1 MKIGILCGHQINGL
15 FEQSEKIT
23 VDTKYGI
30 VHVVSGLIGDHQ
42 VFFVNRHG
50 NNATLP
56 PHKVNY
62 KANIQAFD
70 SIHVDL
76 ILSIGTVG
84 SMNKEIIP
92 GDFVVPHDFFDATRS
107 RSFSFFDD
115 KRVHVDM
122 TNPFCPSLRKEL
134 IGQSKHNRDITV
146 HPNGVYVTTE
156 GPRLET
162 ASEIRFYATLGE
174 IVGMTLVP
182 EVVLAREKG
191 LCFASLCIVCNMA
204 AGLQTS
210 LPVEEI
216 KKIYLEKETHL
227 VHMLKQTIKSMG
239 IKEDC
244 SCKKKQKDALL

>member
-1 MKIGILCGHQINGL
+1 MRIGILCGHQINGL

-23 VDTKYGI
+23 VDTMYGT
-30 VHVVSGLIGDHQ
+30 VHMLSGLIGDHQ

-50 NNATLP
+50 INANIP
-56 PHKVNY
+56 PHKVNF

-70 SIHVDL
+70 SSHVDCL
-76 ILSIGTVG
+76 FSIGTVG
-84 SMNKEIIP
+84 SMNKDIVA

-107 RSFSFFDD
+107 RSVSFFDD

-122 TNPFCPSLRKEL
+122 TDPFCPTLRKQL
-134 IGQSKHNRDITV
+134 IDTSKHSKDITI

-162 ASEIRFYATLGE
+162 ASEIRFFATLGE
-174 IVGMTLVP
+174 LVGMTLVP

-210 LPVEEI
+210 LPVDEI
-216 KKIYLEKETHL
+216 KKIYEEKESYLTSI
-227 VHMLKQTIKSMG
+227 LKQMIKTLI
-239 IKEDC
+239 IKKYC
-244 SCKKKQKDALL
+244 SCKKKQRDALL